1 MTKRIYLLTG
11 AAGYLGSNIS
21 RALVERHKDLRVL
34 VLKGD
39 PGAERVPQEAE
50 VITGDLLDEDSLE
63 QFFTVSEGTEIM
75 VIHCASMVTVSP
87 ELTPKLHAVNVTGTR
102 NIINKCIEHKV
113 KKLVYVS
120 STGAIPELPNGQ
132 LIREVASFDPRVIV
146 GGYGKTKA
154 EATQLVLDTV
164 KEQGLDASIVFPSGI
179 SGPND
184 YGNGYFTNFIIDYVN
199 GKMPAGIAGSFNAVD
214 VRDLAAGVIACTE
227 KGRKGEGYI
236 LSNCAVSMRDLCHLI
251 STYTGAKEVKMILP
265 VTTAKFL
272 AFLAGIV
279 SFFTKKPGL
288 LTPYAVYN
296 LVRNNNFS
304 CEKAERELG
313 FTVRP
318 FEDTIRDMCIWLHRD
333 RRITITGAAVK
344 ADRRS
349 ALVPES
355 VRA

>member
-1 MTKRIYLLTG
+1 MTKQLYLLTG

-34 VLKGD
+34 VLEGD
-39 PGAERVPQEAE
+39 PGAKRVPKEAE
-50 VITGDLLDEDSLE
+50 IITGDLLDEDSLNR
-63 QFFTVSEGTEIM
+63 FFAAGDDTELI
-75 VIHCASMVTVSP
+75 VIHCASMVTVTP
-87 ELTPKLHAVNVTGTR
+87 ELTPKLYAVNVTGTK
-102 NIINKCIEHKV
+102 NIINKCIERRV

-120 STGAIPELPNGQ
+120 STGAIPELPKGQ
-132 LIREVASFDPRVIV
+132 TIREVTAFDPDVIV

-154 EATQLVLDTV
+154 EATELVLDAV
-164 KEQGLDASIVFPSGI
+164 RENGLDASIVYPSGI

-199 GKMPAGIAGSFNAVD
+199 GNMPAGIAGSFNAVD

-251 STYTGAKEVKMILP
+251 STYTGAGEVKLILP
-265 VTTAKFL
+265 VSVAKIF

-279 SFFTKKPGL
+279 SHFTKKPGL
-288 LTPYAVYN
+288 LTPYAIYN
-296 LVRNNNFS
+296 LERNNNFS

-318 FEDTIRDMCIWLHRD
+318 FEDTIRDMVIWLHRD
-333 RRITITGAAVK
+333 KRIDIPGETVEIFK
-344 ADRRS
+344 PELMS
-349 ALVPES
+349 A
-355 VRA
+355 